1 MTSLWASSKRSSP
14 HKQSKVFLHLSCLG
28 SGISWGLEV
37 SINAKFSVM
46 SMVPSMSKVPLGMVT
61 AGYYMPRCDSHKPE
75 IKWRSRRHFWTVSSN
90 YLHYRS
96 SEFML
101 SPHQWMPSYCLPL
114 STEMLYNQSANS
126 TQQGWMLS
134 VCLDHQELSP
144 TRLRRQ
150 SW

>member
-1 MTSLWASSKRSSP
+1 MGKLLTL
-14 HKQSKVFLHLSCLG
+14 
-28 SGISWGLEV
+28 
-37 SINAKFSVM
+37 FSVT
-46 SMVPSMSKVPLGMVT
+46 SRFRDILRCGGPNKLNNICYFFGAKHEESITRHGHC
-61 AGYYMPRCDSHKPE
+61 AGYYMPSCDSHKPE
-75 IKWRSRRHFWTVSSN
+75 IKWRSRRHFRSVSNN

-134 VCLDHQELSP
+134 VCLDHQGLSP